1 MSKRVCFY
9 GECMPIPGVVV
20 RDEIKVIGGE
30 SMTTAERYPNF
41 ARLTA
46 LLNQQ
51 KHPRCTLRALISILE
66 REGGVEH
73 DRH

>member
-1 MSKRVCFY
+1 
-9 GECMPIPGVVV
+9 
-20 RDEIKVIGGE
+20 
-30 SMTTAERYPNF
+30 MTTKEATAEIPNF

-51 KHPRCTLRALISILE
+51 EDPRRTLRALISILE

>member
-1 MSKRVCFY
+1 
-9 GECMPIPGVVV
+9 
-20 RDEIKVIGGE
+20 
-30 SMTTAERYPNF
+30 MTYEEKYPNI
-41 ARLTA
+41 AKLTA

-51 KHPRCTLRALISILE
+51 KHPRRTLRVLISILE